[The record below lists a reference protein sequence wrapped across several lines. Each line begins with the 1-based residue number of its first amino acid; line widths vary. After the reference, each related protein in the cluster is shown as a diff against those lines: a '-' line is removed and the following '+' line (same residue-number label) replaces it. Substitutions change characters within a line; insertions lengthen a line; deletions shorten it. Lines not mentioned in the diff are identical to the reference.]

1 MQRLISADVLVES
14 IYEEFDDVCVW
25 DESGHRTAIEFES
38 IVDAQPT
45 IPVVPEKA
53 LRKAAK
59 KLAYIHQRI
68 DLYGDRDDLHDED
81 YWYEY
86 LLDEEWED
94 QDIA

>member
-1 MQRLISADVLVES
+1 MRLIDADKLPYVEDET
-14 IYEEFDDVCVW
+14 YFQEFDYCY
-25 DESGHRTAIEFES
+25 RYAI
-38 IVDAQPT
+38 DAEPT
-45 IPVVPEKA
+45 VQAVPEKA

-94 QDIA
+94 PDIA